1 MSLAKQAKILSI
13 TQQTADL
20 SYLSKKRH
28 ADRNTLMFLLSV
40 DAGLRAKEIAN
51 ITWDMVTDA
60 EGELSDSIN
69 LVNFATKRRSGG
81 IIYMSKR
88 LQSAFSEYMKN
99 RIASYENAV
108 IRSQQGGAMTAQ
120 TVTNW
125 FFLLYQELGF
135 IGCSSHSGRRTAI
148 TTWARK
154 IHSVGGSIRDVQRL
168 ARHRTLQMTERYI
181 QISEDACRRVVG

>member
-13 TQQTADL
+13 TQQTAVL

-88 LQSAFSEYMKN
+88 LQSAFSEYMKT

-135 IGCSSHSGRRTAI
+135 IGCSSHSGRRTFATRLNAAGI
-148 TTWARK
+148 GMRTIQQAMGHAGVQTTALYC
-154 IHSVGGSIRDVQRL
+154 DVSDDQL
-168 ARHRTLQMTERYI
+168 ANAVNMI
-181 QISEDACRRVVG
+181 